1 MFKTLL
7 AGTLLSTGLLAGG
20 AVDTEDVK
28 TNKLES
34 NEKIEWRQTNKS
46 EKESAKRWTKVQKLI
61 KINQCQLQQV

>member
-20 AVDTEDVK
+20 AVDTEDMK

-34 NEKIEWRQTNKS
+34 NGNKQI
-46 EKESAKRWTKVQKLI
+46 KVKKNPQKRWTKVQKLI